1 MRPKLIHNNQ
11 LGNMPKYLRTGYY
24 ANCHATK
31 AHTRQLLYQSKLSIN
46 ASLFW
51 PRIYCMDLHMDL
63 SSPDDI

>member
-46 ASLFW
+46 ASLF
-51 PRIYCMDLHMDL
+51 
-63 SSPDDI
+63 